1 MMLPQ
6 KTTLGTLRNRKY
18 YNLCIFTVASKQK
31 NMMLK
36 RDGRLKCTFSGKVQ
50 QGLLNCISRQTNC
63 IESHPTLLL
72 CVFAM
77 ALMYTSAHIFPRI
90 NYGY

>member
-18 YNLCIFTVASKQK
+18 YNLCISTVASKQK

-50 QGLLNCISRQTNC
+50 QGLLNCISRHANR
-63 IESHPTLLL
+63 IESHSTLLL
-72 CVFAM
+72 CVLAM
-77 ALMYTSAHIFPRI
+77 ALTYTCTHIFPHL